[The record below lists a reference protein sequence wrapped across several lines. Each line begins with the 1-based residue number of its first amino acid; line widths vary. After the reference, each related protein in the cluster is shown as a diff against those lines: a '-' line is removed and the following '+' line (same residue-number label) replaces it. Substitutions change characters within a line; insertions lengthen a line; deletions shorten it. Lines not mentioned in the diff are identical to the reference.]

1 MRISCDEA
9 VKCFSELM
17 KTEWSKLSE
26 SDTRSKII
34 DPIFTKC
41 LNWQETDIVREEHDD
56 TGYVDYLFKI
66 RNLNYFVVEAE
77 KNGTYFTIPITYNLR
92 RRCDIGGAISK
103 DETIRKALIQTQRYC
118 IAHGVRY
125 GVITNGDQ
133 FIIFE
138 AMKAGG
144 EWEKG
149 NCVVFYNLDDLQKH
163 FPEFW
168 NILSKDAVE
177 KNSFVEVVSREIE
190 EISFYRPMDGVII
203 KNVRQPRN
211 DLYRYIMPIV
221 DYAFQEITDPDKLD
235 MLKKCYVYEEEF
247 DEVDKLLKSEFSRK
261 TPMLYTEADIKRI
274 TQSKKT
280 SGVFQRDFY
289 KSIDNLGKGYE
300 EPILLLLLGGVGAGK
315 TTFIHRFFHVVLPEA
330 EKEKNLWFYIDW
342 REGPTDVSKIKPYIL
357 QCIFTELNQK
367 YEKTVSKLKTEF
379 GFSDLS
385 RLKRNQT
392 HVCDLE
398 SNRACFVFS
407 C

>member
-221 DYAFQEITDPDKLD
+221 DYAF
-235 MLKKCYVYEEEF
+235 
-247 DEVDKLLKSEFSRK
+247 
-261 TPMLYTEADIKRI
+261 
-274 TQSKKT
+274 
-280 SGVFQRDFY
+280 
-289 KSIDNLGKGYE
+289 LGCR
-300 EPILLLLLGGVGAGK
+300 
-315 TTFIHRFFHVVLPEA
+315 TFFM
-330 EKEKNLWFYIDW
+330 
-342 REGPTDVSKIKPYIL
+342 
-357 QCIFTELNQK
+357 
-367 YEKTVSKLKTEF
+367 
-379 GFSDLS
+379 
-385 RLKRNQT
+385 
-392 HVCDLE
+392 
-398 SNRACFVFS
+398 
-407 C
+407 